1 MKLSADK
8 KSAPTITRVSDDVV
22 RIVWMALSGR
32 IDDLRR
38 YLERVVPN
46 WQEVDAQLAERIQ
59 ELLNQPAAALNVVRR
74 VASEPPAIGLRPIAQ
89 AAETTDLLRIET
101 VIELPV
107 EPVWPDELKAGLE
120 GLIKERRAA
129 DRLAKA
135 GLTATRTVILTGPP
149 GVGKSLAARW
159 IARELNL
166 PLFVLNLGTVMS
178 SFLGRTGTNLRQV
191 MHHAA
196 AANCVL
202 FLDEIDAIAKRR
214 DDNTDVGE
222 LKRLVTVLLQELDA
236 WPASGLLLAATNH
249 EDLLDPAV
257 WRRFERRVIFPLPS
271 PEQHAELFGR
281 LLGASWNSLPSDL
294 NRKVTLAAIGL
305 TPSDITQIA
314 MRAKREAVLNEGD
327 LAEMLVKHTGDAVH
341 GLPLARRRQIG
352 QQLKRAGLG
361 QREICRLT
369 GLARETIRSFDS

>member
-1 MKLSADK
+1 MLMKPSSDK
-8 KSAPTITRVSDDVV
+8 KTPTPAHVSDDVV

-38 YLERVVPN
+38 YLERIVPN
-46 WQEVDAQLAERIQ
+46 WQEVDAPLAQRIQ
-59 ELLNQPAAALNVVRR
+59 ELLNQPTIGPEMLRR
-74 VASEPPAIGLRPIAQ
+74 VAPAASAVGSSS
-89 AAETTDLLRIET
+89 AAGETADLLRIET
-101 VIELPV
+101 SIELPV
-107 EPVWPDELKAGLE
+107 EPVWSVELKTALD

-129 DRLAKA
+129 DRLARA
-135 GLTATRTVILTGPP
+135 GLTATRTVIFTGPP

-191 MHHAA
+191 MQHAA

-236 WPASGLLLAATNH
+236 WPSTGLLLAATNH

-271 PEQHAELFGR
+271 AEQQAELFGR
-281 LLGASWNSLPSDL
+281 LLGAAWNSLPAGL
-294 NRKVTLAAIGL
+294 EKKVTLAATGL
-305 TPSDITQIA
+305 SPSDITQIA
-314 MRAKREAVLNEGD
+314 TRAKREAVLNDGN
-327 LAEMLVKHTGDAVH
+327 LAELLVKHTGEAVH
-341 GLPLARRRQIG
+341 CLPLPRRRQIG
-352 QQLKRAGLG
+352 LQLKRARLG

-369 GLARETIRSFDS
+369 GLARETIRSLEG